1 VNDLSLTY
9 KLKVLRYFLFKGFFL
24 EKFRRYLLIFFL
36 CVISSNVMAQQND
49 EVRRTGSQIV
59 DDTTKNIYGP
69 KTTLWTTEKNLF
81 YNKKAYAVLDTSINN
96 YHRWTWIQRFN
107 NLYKDL
113 GNIGTAL
120 NPIFPTFSSVIGVTS
135 GFNSYNLFYE
145 IEEPKYFDTKSP
157 YSRMFII
164 WGGKGR
170 AMTRVEFSR
179 NITPRWNF
187 GFNYRPMLID
197 RQLLRQKGQRQ
208 TISHYYDLY
217 TTYKSKNDRYFLLM
231 NYRRIRHRVAE
242 SGGADVAPGEPFVNY
257 FDPQTGQKLV
267 ATGSED
273 LRNNVHLLHEYKLAK
288 PFQIYHS
295 GDLGKQVNSFANI
308 TSQDPKDFYDS
319 VAVASDTISD
329 KTTLKIFQN
338 EVGIKGNAAFLFY
351 NFYYKNRSYQYTNQK
366 LEIDELSFKPKSVE
380 HYVGGRIAFEIDS
393 LTELGGNAEYL
404 LDGNYRIEG
413 EFSSPWLDAN
423 VKSLFSK
430 PGLMQTSYS
439 GGHDYW
445 NNTFSDIS
453 LNQVSGFL
461 KVRVGPVVISP
472 GATFS
477 TTKNYVFFRE
487 ITPTS
492 PSTQKVLPFQSTGVQ
507 TIFSPELR
515 MSIRFLK
522 NIYLRP
528 QVIYT
533 SFLQNDDNA
542 FRIPQLFANAQLAYE
557 GKIFKG
563 KLQVQIGLDAH
574 WKSSY
579 MATGYD
585 PAIQQFYNQ
594 DSTIIPSFL
603 LADAFFVGK
612 MKSGRF
618 FIKYNN
624 LVQAF
629 TNSGYLTA
637 PGYPGQANIID
648 FGFDILL
655 FD

>member
-1 VNDLSLTY
+1 
-9 KLKVLRYFLFKGFFL
+9 
-24 EKFRRYLLIFFL
+24 
-36 CVISSNVMAQQND
+36 MAQQKD
-49 EVRRTGSQIV
+49 EGRRTGSQIV

-69 KTTLWTTEKNLF
+69 KTTLWTTERNLF
-81 YNKKAYAVLDTSINN
+81 YNKKTYYVLDTSINN
-96 YHRWTWIQRFN
+96 YHRWTFVQRFN

-120 NPIFPTFSSVIGVTS
+120 SPIFPTFSSTIGVTS
-135 GFNSYNLFYE
+135 GFNSYNLYYE
-145 IEEPKYFDTKSP
+145 VEEPKYFDTKSP

-197 RQLLRQKGQRQ
+197 RQLLRQKGKRQ

-217 TTYKSKNDRYFLLM
+217 TTYKTKNDRYSLLL

-242 SGGADVAPGEPFVNY
+242 SGGADVGPDEPYINY
-257 FDPQTGQKLV
+257 FNPQTGQKLV

-288 PFQIYHS
+288 PFQIYHM
-295 GDLGKQVNSFANI
+295 GDLGKQVNKFVNI

-319 VAVASDTISD
+319 VAVASDTITD

-338 EVGIKGNAAFLFY
+338 EVGIKGNAAFLLY
-351 NFYYKNRSYQYTNQK
+351 NFYYKKRSYQYTNQK

-380 HYVGGRIAFEIDS
+380 HYVGGRIALEIDS
-393 LTELGGNAEYL
+393 LTELAGNAEYL

-413 EFSSPWLDAN
+413 EFKSPWLDAS
-423 VKSLFSK
+423 VKSLLSK

-445 NNTFSDIS
+445 NNSFSNVS
-453 LNQVSGFL
+453 LNQASGFL
-461 KVRVGPVVISP
+461 KVRLGPIVISP
-472 GATFS
+472 GGTFS
-477 TTKNYVFFRE
+477 TYKNYIFFKE

-492 PSTQKVLPFQSTGVQ
+492 PSKQTVLPFQSGGSQ
-507 TIFSPELR
+507 TILSPELR
-515 MSIRFLK
+515 VSIRFLK
-522 NIYLRP
+522 YIYLRP
-528 QVIYT
+528 QIIYT
-533 SFLQNDDNA
+533 SFLQNDDDA
-542 FRIPQLFANAQLAYE
+542 FRIPQVFANMQLAFE

-563 KLQVQIGLDAH
+563 NLQVQIGLDAH

-579 MATGYD
+579 KATGYD

-594 DSTIIPSFL
+594 DTTVVPSFL
-603 LADAFFVGK
+603 LADVFFVGK

-629 TNSGYLTA
+629 TNSGYLTS
-637 PGYPGQANIID
+637 PGYPGQGNIMD